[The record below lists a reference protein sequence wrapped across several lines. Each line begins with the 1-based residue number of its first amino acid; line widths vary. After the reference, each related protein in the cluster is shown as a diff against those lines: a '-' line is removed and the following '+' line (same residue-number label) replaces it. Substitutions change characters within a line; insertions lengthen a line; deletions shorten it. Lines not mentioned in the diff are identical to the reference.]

1 MHKQENQQQQQQKM
15 EARRTGVR
23 TSAADIQSKPATN
36 THEQQTG
43 C

>member
-1 MHKQENQQQQQQKM
+1 MYEQKNQQQQQQKM
-15 EARRTGVR
+15 KVRRTGVR
-23 TSAADIQSKPATN
+23 TSAADIQSKSATN